1 MVMRLLRVSL
11 VLTGCILV
19 IRGLALIWSFSSGD
33 RLSIVLWL
41 AAGLLAHDLV
51 FAPLCLLV
59 AAITRRALP
68 PAWCTPVLLALAYTN
83 LLVLLAL
90 PVLAPRPA
98 GERPANA
105 TILDRPFGWGL
116 TIAIVLVWAVLGAV
130 MVVSARRRRAL
141 TRVP

>member
-1 MVMRLLRVSL
+1 MVRIIRATLA
-11 VLTGCILV
+11 LTGCVLV
-19 IRGLALIWSFSSGD
+19 IRGLMLIWSFSSSD
-33 RLSIVLWL
+33 QVSIVLWL
-41 AAGLLAHDLV
+41 AAGLLIHDLV

-68 PAWCTPVLLALAYTN
+68 PGWCTPVLLALAYTN

-98 GERPANA
+98 GERPDNA

-116 TIAIVLVWAVLGAV
+116 TIAILLVWAVVG
-130 MVVSARRRRAL
+130 VVLLVRARTRR
-141 TRVP
+141 P

>member
-1 MVMRLLRVSL
+1 MVMQMFRIGL
-11 VLTGCILV
+11 VLTGCVLV
-19 IRGLALIWSFSSGD
+19 VRGLMLIWSFSSGD
-33 RLSIVLWL
+33 QLSIVLWL

-98 GERPANA
+98 GERPDNS

-116 TIAIVLVWAVLGAV
+116 TIAILLVWAILGVV
-130 MVVSARRRRAL
+130 MVASARRRRASM
-141 TRVP
+141 